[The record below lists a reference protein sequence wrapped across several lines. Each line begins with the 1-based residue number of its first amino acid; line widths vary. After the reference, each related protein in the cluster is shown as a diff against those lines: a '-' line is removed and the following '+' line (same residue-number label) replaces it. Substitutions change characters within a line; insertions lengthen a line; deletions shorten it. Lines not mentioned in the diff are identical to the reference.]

1 MSQVRTTTFRGRD
14 GVPLREVAD
23 ALSIPYS
30 RVFARCAN
38 GRYTGDDLE
47 SGSVPRNQAR
57 TTAFRGKQV
66 SLKEVASTLGITY
79 MRVFARCAMGKETG
93 DDLERDS
100 GPRVPYGKLIEINGE
115 KKTFAEWYR
124 LNGINRDTARTRV
137 RRLGWPVERAL
148 TEPVRRKQKRDA

>member
-1 MSQVRTTTFRGRD
+1 
-14 GVPLREVAD
+14 
-23 ALSIPYS
+23 
-30 RVFARCAN
+30 
-38 GRYTGDDLE
+38 
-47 SGSVPRNQAR
+47 
-57 TTAFRGKQV
+57 
-66 SLKEVASTLGITY
+66 
-79 MRVFARCAMGKETG
+79 MGKETG

-148 TEPVRRKQKRDA
+148 TEPVRAKRSKGAKE